1 MGGPWEFG
9 VYKGIGCQWDG
20 RQGRHDPVDGEQGRR
35 KQNVTLELGLNK
47 LT

>member
-20 RQGRHDPVDGEQGRR
+20 RQGRHDPVDGEQAWSLI
-35 KQNVTLELGLNK
+35 NCV
-47 LT
+47 